1 MRSLTLAFVT
11 TVVGISACS
20 SDSGSTGPGDPGGSP
35 TPSPVTYSG
44 VPMPSPATDSGVPTP
59 SPAPDSGVA
68 TLTVMNFLNW
78 CSVAING
85 GIASTGAT
93 ITASVT
99 PGSVATIVAAPSSS
113 SFQIGADPWFGVDQ
127 NDGAAASGTD
137 VGNGTSETSKATVTI
152 TGTGTTQCVAVCCQE
167 PGNSPVP
174 CPTTNP
180 CL

>member
-78 CSVAING
+78 CSVEING
-85 GIASTGAT
+85 GTASTGAT
-93 ITASVT
+93 VTASVT
-99 PGSVATIVAAPSSS
+99 PGSMATVVATPASS
-113 SFQIGADPWFGVDQ
+113 SFQIGTDPWFGVDQ
-127 NDGAAASGTD
+127 NDGGAASGTD
-137 VGNGTSETSKATVTI
+137 VGSGTSETSTATVTI
-152 TGTGTTQCVAVCCQE
+152 PETGTTQCVSVCCQE
-167 PGNSPVP
+167 PGNSPIP

-180 CL
+180 CQ